1 MEDPA
6 DETPSSRNGIFKELL
21 KYSGLVFHV
30 CSGFSA
36 NVSDAEELYQEVY
49 LKAWSEIAS
58 LRDPDAAKPW
68 LLKIA
73 RNLSLNQL
81 RQRTTRKHLLRGMEA
96 ALVERETP
104 ERQVL
109 RIEQHRVLKQAVRG
123 LPKKT
128 RDVFVLREYGQ
139 LSYDAISETLG
150 IKAGTVMSR
159 LSRARRSVL
168 AKLKE
173 NGYGTENERR

>member
-1 MEDPA
+1 MKDAASEVPA
-6 DETPSSRNGIFKELL
+6 SERGVFEELL
-21 KYSGLVFHV
+21 KCSGLVFHV
-30 CSGFSA
+30 CFGYSA

-58 LRDPDAAKPW
+58 LRDHDAAKPW

-73 RNLSLNQL
+73 RNLSLNHL
-81 RQRTTRKHLLRGMEA
+81 RQKTTRNHLLRGMES

-104 ERQVL
+104 ERQII
-109 RIEQHRVLKQAVRG
+109 RIEQHRALTEAVRG

-128 RDVFVLREYGQ
+128 REVFVLREYGQ

-159 LSRARRSVL
+159 LNRARRSVL
-168 AKLKE
+168 VKLKE
-173 NGYGTENERR
+173 NGYGTESKRR